1 MRLLAFLTAVV
12 ALTLTNAGCS
22 KSSPVELP
30 SSRGAPYRLLGILDP
45 DRDRMVAFALKVP
58 SDWRA
63 QQEFH
68 RRWDGAVGVPQVS
81 ITLNS
86 PDGRSQIVYFPSTHY
101 NYSEGP
107 LSDNLRAQKRS
118 MGMPLQSSLNEL
130 PPMPPVAYIKNILL
144 PTLQRSGVT
153 LSALG
158 NELTA
163 PEISRDEGQ
172 VESRGSV
179 DATLANGNRAR
190 IECRIVYA
198 SRQIQT
204 DRYHT
209 WSVVPSITQTSDE
222 LEAVHAHTRVAQDSI
237 VRNPT
242 WMKLEQEA
250 QARGYQANQEASRR
264 QHQATMSQIQA
275 NTEAM
280 TRGHNQRMAA
290 IRQFGETNTARFNQ
304 RMTDM
309 DREQRIRV
317 DTIRGESQY
326 VNPTTGERTKVADG
340 YDHVYT
346 SQNHPEFF
354 LGTNTPIKPG
364 ELNWEELQKV
374 QLKDY

>member
-1 MRLLAFLTAVV
+1 MRLLAFVTAAV
-12 ALTLTNAGCS
+12 ALSLTVTGCS
-22 KSSPVELP
+22 KSSQAESS
-30 SSRGAPYRLLGILDP
+30 SSRSAPYRLLGVLDP

-68 RRWDGAVGVPQVS
+68 RRWDGAVGIPQVS

-86 PDGRSQIVYFPSTHY
+86 PDGRSQIVYFPSTQY
-101 NYSEGP
+101 IYSEGP
-107 LSDNLRAQKRS
+107 LSNNLRAQKRS
-118 MGMPLQSSLNEL
+118 LGMPLQSSPNEL
-130 PPMPPVAYIKNILL
+130 PPMPPVAYIKEVLL
-144 PTLQRSGVT
+144 PTLARSGVT
-153 LSALG
+153 LRDLG

-163 PEISRDEGQ
+163 PDAPREEGQ
-172 VESRGSV
+172 VESRGSI
-179 DATLANGNRAR
+179 DATLPNGNRAR

-198 SRQIQT
+198 SRQIET
-204 DRYHT
+204 DRYHS
-209 WSVVPSITQTSDE
+209 WSVVPSITQTADE
-222 LEAVHAHTRVAQDSI
+222 IDAVHAHTRMAQDSI
-237 VRNPT
+237 VRNPA
-242 WMKLEQEA
+242 WLKLEQDA

-264 QHQATMSQIQA
+264 QHQATMNQIQA

-290 IRQFGETNTARFNQ
+290 IRQFGEANTARFNQ

-326 VNPTTGERTKVADG
+326 VNPATGERSKVADG
-340 YDHVYT
+340 YNHVYT
-346 SQNHPEFF
+346 SQQHPEFF
-354 LGTNTPIKPG
+354 LGTDTPINPG
-364 ELNWEELQKV
+364 SLDWQELQKV